1 MADLWSQL
9 EDELETQALAVLG
22 ATNDDLRIVTVVID
36 EVYDIDYLADHYE
49 LPALLIITT
58 DADEQAGPHGDGV
71 QHLDITYPVHLVA
84 VAPAGF
90 KRDAQRN
97 AKELRRRLLAFLR
110 NLTVQAA
117 LARTTGDDGESVQ
130 QILFDNSGATYFG
143 PANET
148 EGQFYSVAGVRF
160 TIETL
165 V

>member
-1 MADLWSQL
+1 M
-9 EDELETQALAVLG
+9 
-22 ATNDDLRIVTVVID
+22 
-36 EVYDIDYLADHYE
+36 
-49 LPALLIITT
+49 
-58 DADEQAGPHGDGV
+58 
-71 QHLDITYPVHLVA
+71 
-84 VAPAGF
+84 
-90 KRDAQRN
+90 
-97 AKELRRRLLAFLR
+97 AFLR

-117 LARTTGDDGESVQ
+117 LAHVTGDDGESVQ